1 MWDDCPEKKK
11 EGDSYI
17 RESRVSVPYFV
28 RGDRRREGKGG
39 GVIEA
44 CDLNLF
50 STFLLF
56 STSKMWEIPI
66 SQIATHFPSLFP
78 LPNFL
83 VMQMSRYF
91 FLRCKDSS
99 FPYKMRE

>member
-66 SQIATHFPSLFP
+66 SQIATHFPLSFLPPIFSSCKCPDIFFSAARTAVSL
-78 LPNFL
+78 
-83 VMQMSRYF
+83 
-91 FLRCKDSS
+91 
-99 FPYKMRE
+99 KMRE

>member
-17 RESRVSVPYFV
+17 RESGVSVPYFV

-50 STFLLF
+50 STFPLF
-56 STSKMWEIPI
+56 SDFENVGNSDLSNCDTFSLSLSSPQF
-66 SQIATHFPSLFP
+66 SRHANVQIFFSPLQGQQFP
-78 LPNFL
+78 L
-83 VMQMSRYF
+83 
-91 FLRCKDSS
+91 
-99 FPYKMRE
+99 